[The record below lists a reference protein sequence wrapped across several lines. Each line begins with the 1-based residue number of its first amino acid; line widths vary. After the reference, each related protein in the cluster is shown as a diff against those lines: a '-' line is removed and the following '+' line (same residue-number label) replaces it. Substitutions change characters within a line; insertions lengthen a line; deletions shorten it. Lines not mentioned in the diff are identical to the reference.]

1 MGQEI
6 SFSHFDK
13 SDFEN
18 FYKNLKQ
25 ETALLKKM
33 IRQKA
38 CSTRSP
44 VAGFEIEAW
53 ILDQDMQPA
62 PINDTFLNSLNNPL
76 AFEELAKFNIELNST
91 PTPLAGNVFS
101 RMHKQL
107 QSTWDSAFQHAESLQ
122 KQLLMIGTLPTLNQ
136 SALTLSNMSDLNR
149 YRALNE
155 QILQSRGKPINLDII
170 GNEHLK
176 LEHHDVMLES
186 ATTSFQIHIQ
196 LPLEMAHHFYNASII
211 ASAPMVALCANAPY
225 LFGKDLWHESRIP
238 LFEQAI
244 ETGGYNGA
252 AHGPIKRVSFG
263 TDYARQSIIECFI
276 ENLDHFPILLPVNFD
291 SPTEAFEHLKLHNG
305 TIWRWN
311 RPLVGFDDDGTPHIR
326 IEHRTPAAGPTT
338 IDSMANAAFFYGLA
352 KNLCDEIMEKGLSL
366 PFSQAKDNFYQS
378 ARYGLDSQVIW
389 LDGQKHK
396 LHVLMKTELVPR
408 AILGLKSLGVTH
420 CDTEDFLDIILQ
432 RLNNKQNGCHWQRQ
446 FISRQRSVMLKQRP
460 VKPGQHQHTQK
471 QNQFKQTQDDF
482 KLMTQ
487 NYLKNQQSGKP
498 VSEWSID

>member
-13 SDFEN
+13 TDFEN
-18 FYKNLKQ
+18 FYNKLKQ
-25 ETALLKKM
+25 ETDLLKKM

-53 ILDQDMQPA
+53 ILDQNMQPA
-62 PINDTFLNSLNNPL
+62 PINDTFLSSLNNPL

-107 QSTWDSAFQHAESLQ
+107 QSTWDSAYQHAESLQ
-122 KQLLMIGTLPTLNQ
+122 NQLIMIGTLPTLKQNE
-136 SALTLSNMSDLNR
+136 LTLSNMSDLNR

-155 QILQSRGKPINLDII
+155 QILKSRGKPINLDII

-263 TDYARQSIIECFI
+263 TDYARQSINECFI
-276 ENLDHFPILLPVNFD
+276 ENLDHFPVLLPANLD
-291 SPTEAFEHLKLHNG
+291 SPLEAFEHLKLHNG

-326 IEHRTPAAGPTT
+326 VEHRVPAAGPTT

-352 KNLCDEIMEKGLSL
+352 KNLCDEIMDKGLSI

-378 ARYGLDSQVIW
+378 ARYGLDSHIIW
-389 LDGQKHK
+389 LDGQKHR
-396 LHVLMKTELVPR
+396 LHSLMKTELVPR
-408 AILGLKSLGVTH
+408 AILGLQSLGVTR

-446 FISRQRSVMLKQRP
+446 FMLSQRQFMSSQHQTITGQQQNTQRQR
-460 VKPGQHQHTQK
+460 
-471 QNQFKQTQDDF
+471 QDQF

-487 NYLKNQQSGKP
+487 TYLKYQQSGKP